1 MSSRSETSQV
11 KLEVSRYTPP
21 ELLWLVA
28 VTVIL
33 ICIGTV
39 NIYSST
45 QYMNIISGDSTY
57 SHLARHLLFLSISVI
72 TAFVLT
78 KLPIKLVRKGA
89 LVWVIGTV
97 LLLCLV
103 IVAGKNVN
111 GATRWIQL
119 GPVSL
124 QPSEFAKVT
133 GIIWASSYLA
143 QKVDAGEKIAL
154 IPQVFRAIVGIFVSI
169 FLFASGSK
177 RKKNKKY
184 TFGQLLTYISP
195 LAAPLVM
202 AALVMKQ
209 PDMGTAAII
218 LLLPCLLYIIAGLPA
233 IEILL
238 GGAGIGTLGL
248 LLALS
253 SAYRR
258 DRLFVLWDPFS
269 DAAGKGYQT
278 VQSLIAVGSGG
289 FLGQG
294 IGKGF
299 AKFLYLPEQYTDF
312 AYAVF
317 CQEMG
322 FIGGIIV
329 MLLFMA
335 FLLLGFATARRLKDS
350 YSAFVVY
357 GLTLMIS
364 LQGLINMAMVLGSF
378 PVTGVPLPFIS
389 FGGTSLMTNICSVGL
404 IYGTAVQSIENTER
418 EVRKKRIQAMDGVNP
433 FWQ

>member
-1 MSSRSETSQV
+1 M
-11 KLEVSRYTPP
+11 
-21 ELLWLVA
+21 
-28 VTVIL
+28 
-33 ICIGTV
+33 
-39 NIYSST
+39 
-45 QYMNIISGDSTY
+45 
-57 SHLARHLLFLSISVI
+57 
-72 TAFVLT
+72 
-78 KLPIKLVRKGA
+78 
-89 LVWVIGTV
+89 

-143 QKVDAGEKIAL
+143 KRWMPERKSPLFRRFSAPLSAYSS
-154 IPQVFRAIVGIFVSI
+154 VFSSLLQAP
-169 FLFASGSK
+169 

-269 DAAGKGYQT
+269 DAAGKDIRPCR
-278 VQSLIAVGSGG
+278 V
-289 FLGQG
+289 
-294 IGKGF
+294 
-299 AKFLYLPEQYTDF
+299 
-312 AYAVF
+312 
-317 CQEMG
+317 
-322 FIGGIIV
+322 
-329 MLLFMA
+329 
-335 FLLLGFATARRLKDS
+335 
-350 YSAFVVY
+350 
-357 GLTLMIS
+357 
-364 LQGLINMAMVLGSF
+364 
-378 PVTGVPLPFIS
+378 
-389 FGGTSLMTNICSVGL
+389 
-404 IYGTAVQSIENTER
+404 
-418 EVRKKRIQAMDGVNP
+418 
-433 FWQ
+433 

>member
-21 ELLWLVA
+21 ELLGLVA

-143 QKVDAGEKIAL
+143 KKVDAGEKIAL

-294 IGKGF
+294 I
-299 AKFLYLPEQYTDF
+299 
-312 AYAVF
+312 
-317 CQEMG
+317 CQ
-322 FIGGIIV
+322 V
-329 MLLFMA
+329 PLSPRA
-335 FLLLGFATARRLKDS
+335 
-350 YSAFVVY
+350 VY
-357 GLTLMIS
+357 GLRLCRILPGNGLHRRNYRHAPFHGIPAFGICHGKASEGFLLS
-364 LQGLINMAMVLGSF
+364 LRGLWADAHDLASGAHQYGDGSWIIPCYRRSAAF
-378 PVTGVPLPFIS
+378 HFLWRHIPDDEYLLRRPDLR
-389 FGGTSLMTNICSVGL
+389 NRC
-404 IYGTAVQSIENTER
+404 AEH
-418 EVRKKRIQAMDGVNP
+418 
-433 FWQ
+433 

>member
-21 ELLWLVA
+21 ELLGLVA

-133 GIIWASSYLA
+133 GIIWASSYLGL
-143 QKVDAGEKIAL
+143 KVDDGE
-154 IPQVFRAIVGIFVSI
+154 
-169 FLFASGSK
+169 
-177 RKKNKKY
+177 
-184 TFGQLLTYISP
+184 
-195 LAAPLVM
+195 
-202 AALVMKQ
+202 
-209 PDMGTAAII
+209 
-218 LLLPCLLYIIAGLPA
+218 
-233 IEILL
+233 
-238 GGAGIGTLGL
+238 
-248 LLALS
+248 
-253 SAYRR
+253 
-258 DRLFVLWDPFS
+258 
-269 DAAGKGYQT
+269 
-278 VQSLIAVGSGG
+278 
-289 FLGQG
+289 
-294 IGKGF
+294 
-299 AKFLYLPEQYTDF
+299 
-312 AYAVF
+312 
-317 CQEMG
+317 
-322 FIGGIIV
+322 
-329 MLLFMA
+329 
-335 FLLLGFATARRLKDS
+335 
-350 YSAFVVY
+350 
-357 GLTLMIS
+357 
-364 LQGLINMAMVLGSF
+364 
-378 PVTGVPLPFIS
+378 
-389 FGGTSLMTNICSVGL
+389 
-404 IYGTAVQSIENTER
+404 
-418 EVRKKRIQAMDGVNP
+418 
-433 FWQ
+433 

>member
-21 ELLWLVA
+21 ELLGLVA

-143 QKVDAGEKIAL
+143 KKVDAGEKIAL

-195 LAAPLVM
+195 FAAPRVM

-258 DRLFVLWDPFS
+258 DRLFVL
-269 DAAGKGYQT
+269 
-278 VQSLIAVGSGG
+278 
-289 FLGQG
+289 
-294 IGKGF
+294 
-299 AKFLYLPEQYTDF
+299 
-312 AYAVF
+312 
-317 CQEMG
+317 
-322 FIGGIIV
+322 
-329 MLLFMA
+329 
-335 FLLLGFATARRLKDS
+335 
-350 YSAFVVY
+350 
-357 GLTLMIS
+357 
-364 LQGLINMAMVLGSF
+364 
-378 PVTGVPLPFIS
+378 
-389 FGGTSLMTNICSVGL
+389 
-404 IYGTAVQSIENTER
+404 
-418 EVRKKRIQAMDGVNP
+418 
-433 FWQ
+433 

>member
-1 MSSRSETSQV
+1 
-11 KLEVSRYTPP
+11 
-21 ELLWLVA
+21 
-28 VTVIL
+28 
-33 ICIGTV
+33 
-39 NIYSST
+39 
-45 QYMNIISGDSTY
+45 MNIISGDSTY

-143 QKVDAGEKIAL
+143 QKVDDGEKIAL

-248 LLALS
+248 LLAFRALGP
-253 SAYRR
+253 
-258 DRLFVLWDPFS
+258 VL
-269 DAAGKGYQT
+269 
-278 VQSLIAVGSGG
+278 
-289 FLGQG
+289 
-294 IGKGF
+294 
-299 AKFLYLPEQYTDF
+299 
-312 AYAVF
+312 
-317 CQEMG
+317 
-322 FIGGIIV
+322 
-329 MLLFMA
+329 
-335 FLLLGFATARRLKDS
+335 
-350 YSAFVVY
+350 
-357 GLTLMIS
+357 
-364 LQGLINMAMVLGSF
+364 
-378 PVTGVPLPFIS
+378 
-389 FGGTSLMTNICSVGL
+389 
-404 IYGTAVQSIENTER
+404 
-418 EVRKKRIQAMDGVNP
+418 
-433 FWQ
+433 